1 MIFWQHRCLLV
12 AAAGLMF
19 VSLSATAQTS
29 GPPSSFPWMNT
40 ALSADARA
48 ELLFAQMSED
58 EQLQLVMGSVGADQ
72 RLPYG
77 RPPPEALKPFLP
89 GTAGYIPGVPR
100 LGIPALVE
108 SDAGLGIANNSR
120 MRPLDRATAFP
131 SGVMTAATWDP
142 EIAQQIGAAIG
153 SEAQDRGFN
162 VLLGGA
168 MNLAREPRGGRTFE
182 YAGEDPLLAGII
194 TGAQVTGVQS
204 QHVISTVK
212 HFALNDQE
220 TGRTVLNVTIDD
232 AAARES
238 DLLAFEIAVE
248 RSDPGAVM
256 CAYNRVNGPYA
267 CEDPFLL
274 TNVLKTDWKY
284 PGWVLSDWGAVHS
297 TVESANAGLDQE
309 SAAGFDAKD
318 YFGALLK
325 QALADGTVQPAR
337 LHDMVHR
344 ILRSMFAKGLFDFPP
359 EKLTLA
365 VEANRPT
372 AQKDAE
378 EGIVLLKNDS
388 RLLPLN
394 KNLSRIAIIG
404 AHADIGVLS
413 GGGSSQVIPIGHN
426 SADEFPVGGAIQ
438 MMRNGAK
445 VPPRG
450 TEIFDPPSPLSAVRA
465 LTPGTTVTYDSGEN
479 AQSAADLAKQSDV
492 AIVFVSQWM
501 AEGRDVPTLG
511 LPGDQD
517 SLIEA
522 VAAANPRTIVVLE
535 TGGPVL
541 MPWLPHVSGVL
552 EAWYAGSG
560 GAAAIAAV
568 LFGNVNPSG
577 RLPLTFPQADDQLP
591 RPVIPSAAPGTPFD
605 LSYVEGADLG
615 YRWFERKNLKPLFP
629 FGYGLSYTTFRIDAL
644 SAIASNGTLSA
655 SVDVTNQGAITGSE
669 TVQLYAAPPV
679 PSGNDVRRLV
689 GWSKIELKPGEKR
702 RVTIVAEPRL
712 LATFDASRHAWR
724 MADGAYQVSA
734 GDSSAALG
742 QSVSIHLPAREF
754 AP

>member
-1 MIFWQHRCLLV
+1 MI
-12 AAAGLMF
+12 AAGMF
-19 VSLSATAQTS
+19 FLPLSAGGETS
-29 GPPSSFPWMNT
+29 RSSAPLPWMNT
-40 ALSADARA
+40 ALGADARA
-48 ELLFAQMSED
+48 DLLLAQMTED
-58 EQLQLVMGSVGADQ
+58 EQLEMVMGYVGADQ

-89 GTAGYIPGVPR
+89 GTAGYVPGIPR

-120 MRPLDRATAFP
+120 MRPLDQATAFP
-131 SGVMTAATWDP
+131 SGVLTAATWNP
-142 EIAQQIGAAIG
+142 ALAQQVGAAIG
-153 SEAQDRGFN
+153 TEARDRGFN

-194 TGAQVTGVQS
+194 AGAEVSGVQS
-204 QHVISTVK
+204 QHIVSTVK

-220 TGRTVLNVTIDD
+220 TGRTVLNAVIDE

-256 CAYNRVNGPYA
+256 CAYNRVNGTYA
-267 CEDPFLL
+267 CENPFLL

-297 TVESANAGLDQE
+297 TQDSANAGLDQE

-318 YFGALLK
+318 YFGPPLK
-325 QALADGTVQPAR
+325 QALADGSVSPAR

-344 ILRSMFAKGLFDFPP
+344 ILRSMIAKGLFDYPA
-359 EKLTLA
+359 EKLTLDL
-365 VEANRPT
+365 EANRPT

-378 EGIVLLKNDS
+378 EGIVLLKNGAK
-388 RLLPLN
+388 LLPL
-394 KNLSRIAIIG
+394 SRSVPRIAVIG

-413 GGGSSQVIPIGHN
+413 GGGSSQVVPVGH
-426 SADEFPVGGAIQ
+426 STADEFPVGGAIQ
-438 MMRNGAK
+438 VMRNGAK
-445 VPPRG
+445 IFPRG
-450 TEIFDPPSPLSAVRA
+450 TELFDPPSPLLAIRA
-465 LTPGTTVTYDSGEN
+465 LAPNATVAYDSGEN
-479 AQSAADLAKQSDV
+479 AQTAALLAKQCDV
-492 AIVFVSQWM
+492 AIVFASQWM

-511 LPGDQD
+511 LPGEQD
-517 SLIEA
+517 ELIEA

-541 MPWLPHVSGVL
+541 MPWLARVSAVL

-560 GAAAIAAV
+560 GAAAIARV
-568 LFGNVNPSG
+568 LFGDVNPSG
-577 RLPLTFPQADDQLP
+577 KLPLTFPQGDDQLP
-591 RPVIPSAAPGTPFD
+591 RPVIPSAAPGMPFD
-605 LSYVEGADLG
+605 VNYIEGADVG
-615 YRWFERKNLKPLFP
+615 YRWFERKNLTPLFP
-629 FGYGLSYTTFRIDAL
+629 FGFGLSYTTFRIEGLTAN
-644 SAIASNGTLSA
+644 AMNGTVSA
-655 SVDVTNQGAITGSE
+655 SVDITNAGTVAGAE
-669 TVQLYAAPPV
+669 TVQLYASPPDDNGSNV
-679 PSGNDVRRLV
+679 SRLV
-689 GWSKIELKPGEKR
+689 GFSKIELKPGEKR

-712 LATFDASRHAWR
+712 LASFDTAHHAWR
-724 MADGAYQVSA
+724 MAEGTYRLSA

-742 QSVSIHLPAREF
+742 QAIDVHLPAREF